1 MNCVGSGFVEQSA
14 QPVEVDWIGLPDAA
28 AGSVVLDDE
37 EALGHGS
44 QSRQELCLF
53 LDEVKRVRHE
63 DAITGRQ
70 PEAETVELGN
80 GRTNRDA
87 VVTFR
92 DLA

>member
-1 MNCVGSGFVEQSA
+1 MNCVGSGFVEQVA
-14 QPVEVDWIGLPDAA
+14 QPVELDWIGLPDSA
-28 AGSVVLDDE
+28 AGPIVLDYN
-37 EALGHGS
+37 EALGHGN

-63 DAITGRQ
+63 DAITRRQ